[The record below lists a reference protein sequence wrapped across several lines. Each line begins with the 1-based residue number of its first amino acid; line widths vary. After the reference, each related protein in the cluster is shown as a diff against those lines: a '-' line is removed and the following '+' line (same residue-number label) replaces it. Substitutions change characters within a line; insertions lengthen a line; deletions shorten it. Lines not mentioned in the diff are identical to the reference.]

1 MSAERYS
8 VIDGIRGIAILNMI
22 AYHAVWDLVFLFGF
36 NWNWFYSE
44 SAYLWQQGIC
54 WTFIFISG
62 FCQPLGRK
70 RLKRGLLVLLVGFL
84 ISAVTIFVTPQ
95 SRVVFGILTLL
106 GSCMLLMIP
115 LEYIMKRC
123 PPIVGLLISAFSFFL
138 TKNINKG
145 YLGFGDWN
153 LLALPDSWYHNLATT
168 YLGLPMPNF
177 YSTDYFSLFPWVFL
191 FAAGYFLYH
200 FFSQKEVLHY
210 LAPSKWKPVEW
221 IGRHSLSIYVIHQP
235 ALYLLFTILFRRTL

>member
-138 TKNINKG
+138 TKNIKNVSKVAFCSIT
-145 YLGFGDWN
+145 YKYFISVKKN
-153 LLALPDSWYHNLATT
+153 LNIFIVITDCLFQKIIALFWAVTSEA
-168 YLGLPMPNF
+168 F
-177 YSTDYFSLFPWVFL
+177 
-191 FAAGYFLYH
+191 
-200 FFSQKEVLHY
+200 
-210 LAPSKWKPVEW
+210 
-221 IGRHSLSIYVIHQP
+221 I
-235 ALYLLFTILFRRTL
+235 